1 MWHWIGWGVLVAMAA
16 LWGGC
21 SGVPLQKAP
30 RHEGEAPASPSA
42 LPSTVIVATPVR
54 QGETTQPA
62 TAMPRV
68 TPVPSGTPVREM
80 PAPGILPKVRNTP
93 LPFPQ
98 PGDEVLQ
105 RATIDLTATSVAA
118 EKGGKVLL
126 RLEGNLPT
134 PCHALRVAVSRQP
147 GRLEVQVYSV
157 VAPGQMCAQVLQP
170 FDEAVKIGPFPD
182 GKYEVW
188 VNGQKV
194 GELQVSH

>member
-1 MWHWIGWGVLVAMAA
+1 MWRWIGWGVLVAMAA

-62 TAMPRV
+62 TAVPRV

-98 PGDEVLQ
+98 PGDAQLGV
-105 RATIDLTATSVAA
+105 APVDLTAFTAA
-118 EKGGKVLL
+118 GVSGGKVKLTL
-126 RLEGNLPT
+126 QGNLPT
-134 PCHALRVAVSRQP
+134 PCHRLRVSVERVEGTLQ
-147 GRLEVQVYSV
+147 VKVYSV
-157 VAPGQMCAQVLQP
+157 VNPQQTCAQVLQP
-170 FDEAVKIGPFPD
+170 FSVVVKAGPFPD
-182 GKYEVW
+182 GDYRVL
-188 VNGQKV
+188 VNGRLVGKV
-194 GELQVSH
+194 VIKH